1 MFEPLTGESR
11 NLWMEP
17 DSLGLGAHGPQPP
30 PVRVLII
37 DDDPTTVE
45 FFELMLVA
53 EGYVVC
59 TALTCEAGLAE
70 AAIRPPGAILLDL
83 HLPLMDGLECLR
95 RLRANPL
102 HVMTP
107 VAILTGDY
115 FVDQDVALELQELG
129 ARIHFKPVWDGDLQ
143 QIVEGLMSQHAGLV
157 P

>member
-1 MFEPLTGESR
+1 MT
-11 NLWMEP
+11 
-17 DSLGLGAHGPQPP
+17 HGPQSP

-37 DDDPTTVE
+37 DDDATTLE

-53 EGYVVC
+53 EGYVVS

-70 AAIRPPGAILLDL
+70 AAICPPDAVLLDL

-95 RLRANPL
+95 RLRASTL
-102 HVMTP
+102 HVRTP

-115 FVDQDVALELQELG
+115 FIDDDVARELGELG
-129 ARIHFKPVWDGDLQ
+129 ARIHFKPVWDGDLH
-143 QIVEGLMSQHAGLV
+143 QIVEALVSQRAGLV